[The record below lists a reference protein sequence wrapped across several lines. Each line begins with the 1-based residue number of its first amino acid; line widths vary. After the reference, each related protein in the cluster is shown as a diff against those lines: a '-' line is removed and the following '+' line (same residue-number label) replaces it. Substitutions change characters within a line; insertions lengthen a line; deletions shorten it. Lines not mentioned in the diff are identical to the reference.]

1 MFVGARAKA
10 LFGHTFF
17 ASREHSSA
25 INGNFRT
32 GTTTMKKLFAAAFLV
47 AMTASGNAATAG
59 QCQDDVAK
67 IDALLSGNSLDTDQ
81 RAQLEDMR
89 NQAVQLCGA
98 GNEEEGL
105 AVTAEAKA
113 TFNIE

>member
-1 MFVGARAKA
+1 
-10 LFGHTFF
+10 
-17 ASREHSSA
+17 
-25 INGNFRT
+25 
-32 GTTTMKKLFAAAFLV
+32 MKKLSLTLV
-47 AMTASGNAATAG
+47 ALAMTASASMAG

-67 IDALLSGNSLDTDQ
+67 IDALLAANTLDTDQ